1 MSLKAALAAL
11 ASAALAFILSS
22 YGYRD
27 KRLFSTLAATALL
40 SFGLFLFSGAKDAIL
55 SLARLTGLGELATT
69 ALKTVG
75 VGYVFGIASDVSREL
90 GEGGIASA
98 LTVVG
103 RIEIFVTVLPY
114 IVRVVELGVDAIK

>member
-55 SLARLTGLGELATT
+55 SLARLTGLGELAAT